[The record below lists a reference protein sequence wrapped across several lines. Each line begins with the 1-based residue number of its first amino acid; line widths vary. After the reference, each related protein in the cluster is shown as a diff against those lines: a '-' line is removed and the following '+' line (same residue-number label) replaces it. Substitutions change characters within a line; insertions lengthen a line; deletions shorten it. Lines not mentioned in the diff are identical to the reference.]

1 MEKKNYT
8 YLLLCGDGSY
18 YCGWTNDMKK
28 RLKAHNDG
36 SGSKYTRTRRPVRLV
51 YLEESPT
58 KNEAMSREWHIKR
71 LSRKQKEALVASYQK
86 TKEIES
92 EREAND

>member
-8 YLLLCGDGSY
+8 YLLLCRDGSY